1 MNIKETFCHICGL
14 NVKIDLS
21 IHLIR
26 KHKKDEVKCTHC
38 GKEFGNSTHLKDHAR
53 QVHGEKK
60 NCSVCFKSFLKSYKE
75 NAHSNNHYPIFPED
89 EKI

>member
-1 MNIKETFCHICGL
+1 MAY

-53 QVHGEKK
+53 QVHGEIDKPLR
-60 NCSVCFKSFLKSYKE
+60 SFLKMRKFEVDSSCE
-75 NAHSNNHYPIFPED
+75 QIF
-89 EKI
+89 KMV